1 MCIALSAKIFMPN
14 HNHNNN
20 ATNSSGY
27 TITIGN
33 CPICLNTFAQAIPH
47 YQHICVDRNTHAK
60 RAAHAATPQHRPVQ
74 RFSVQKLK
82 RGKKYSKVAS
92 SNTSCLDAHAGFFRL
107 LIKGI
112 LDPYAL

>member
-1 MCIALSAKIFMPN
+1 MPN

-74 RFSVQKLK
+74 RFFVQKLK
-82 RGKKYSKVAS
+82 RGKNQMKSQSTVKFMEMIPLRPYETR
-92 SNTSCLDAHAGFFRL
+92 NL
-107 LIKGI
+107 LFSGMIET
-112 LDPYAL
+112 P